1 MTQETPPPEP
11 VVEDEGT
18 IDDPAKLKSQFDKKK
33 AENVSLRNRATTA
46 EQRAETAERAL
57 AEHQQKTMTE
67 QEKAIEAAKKEATE
81 EVDARYQV
89 LLKTER
95 LRARAS
101 GKVND
106 PDDAIR
112 LLNLDAI
119 DLDDT
124 EGMDA
129 AIAELIKQKPYLAA
143 KYTVPTIDQ
152 GPQGKD
158 PIPKEDANSWLR
170 RAIGGGQ

>member
-1 MTQETPPPEP
+1 MTTEGTPPPEDH
-11 VVEDEGT
+11 EDEPT

-33 AENVSLRNRATTA
+33 AENVNLRTRATTA
-46 EQRAETAERAL
+46 EERATK
-57 AEHQQKTMTE
+57 AEKALEEYQQQTMTE
-67 QEKAIEAAKKEATE
+67 QEKAIEQAKKEATE

-112 LLNLDAI
+112 LLDLDAI

-124 EGMDA
+124 EGMDV
-129 AIAELIKQKPYLAA
+129 AIAALLKAKPYLAA
-143 KYTVPTIDQ
+143 KYTVPQIDQ
-152 GPQGKD
+152 GPQGKELE
-158 PIPKEDANSWLR
+158 PKEDANTWLR
-170 RAIGGGQ
+170 RAVTGQ